1 MSKVKSIH
9 IIAAVVLLLAI
20 VLATEGAQAGKPR
33 YKSSGQTTSF
43 QQPIVVDNSTTAFS
57 YYADLPAGQ
66 VDIYQVY
73 ALGGEPARI
82 SLAAPKTDD
91 LKAFTPS
98 LALVGPGIS
107 TNVPTSTL
115 PVTLPP
121 DMGAVV
127 LNYTA
132 DPSTRPTASDPTAM
146 ASIWQGQEYR
156 AVYPH
161 PSPYYILVW
170 DKQARPGKYIMTV
183 GSQDD
188 FGLFDLIKFP
198 YTWAK
203 LNIWLG
209 NWSSLVVVILVAVV
223 LAVALAWLAS
233 RRRRRAA

>member
-1 MSKVKSIH
+1 MNRVKPLH
-9 IIAAVVLLLAI
+9 AIAAFVLLLS
-20 VLATEGAQAGKPR
+20 LALTSANAQAGKPR
-33 YKSSGQTTSF
+33 YKSSGEKTSF
-43 QQPIVVDNSTTAFS
+43 QQPIVVDNSTTSFS

-91 LKAFTPS
+91 LKAFAPS

-115 PVTLPP
+115 PLALPP
-121 DMGAVV
+121 DTGAVV
-127 LNYTA
+127 LNYTG

-146 ASIWQGQEYR
+146 TAVWEGQEYR

-161 PSPYYILVW
+161 PGAYYILVW

-209 NWSSLVVVILVAVV
+209 NWLNLVIALLVIVV
-223 LAVALAWLAS
+223 LAAAVTWLIT
-233 RRRRRAA
+233 RRRRRIV